1 MTECGISQA
10 ISAMKEFART
20 KSGRDKSIHA
30 AASGKP
36 SRREAR
42 REAIMAAAT
51 QVFVEKGYGAT
62 SLNDVVRL
70 SGGSLSTLYDMFGN
84 KAGLFRAIVNHRC
97 ELMTGVFENPD
108 VHSRPVAEALQ
119 DLGVRFLAVLTAED
133 TVTVMR
139 SVIAEAMQFPEL
151 AQVFYEAG
159 PSQGR
164 VRVAGYLEEQARR
177 GILTLDDP
185 EEAAMDF
192 CQLIIRDAQM
202 NAMMGLPY
210 PKTPDAIERHV
221 SRAVGCF
228 LRAYGT
234 AVQTQ
239 PALSPPNLPPLAATG
254 R

>member
-1 MTECGISQA
+1 MTECRFSQA
-10 ISAMKEFART
+10 LSAIKGLAHA
-20 KSGRDKSIHA
+20 KSASKSVRDGA
-30 AASGKP
+30 QAKP

-42 REAIMAAAT
+42 REAIMVAAT
-51 QVFVEKGYGAT
+51 QIFVEKGYGAT

-84 KAGLFRAIVNHRC
+84 KAGLFRAIVTQRC

-108 VHSRPVAEALQ
+108 VHDRPVAEALN
-119 DLGVRFLAVLTAED
+119 DLGVRFLAVLTADD

-139 SVIAEAMQFPEL
+139 SVVAEALQFPEL

-185 EEAAMDF
+185 QEAATDF

-210 PKTPDAIERHV
+210 PKTMGEIERHV

-228 LRAYGT
+228 LRAYGNAGQAKAQLLPKNPPACAT
-234 AVQTQ
+234 A
-239 PALSPPNLPPLAATG
+239 G

>member
-10 ISAMKEFART
+10 LAAMKGFARG
-20 KSGRDKSIHA
+20 KSARNDAH
-30 AASGKP
+30 GKP

-42 REAIMAAAT
+42 RDAIMAAAT
-51 QVFVEKGYGAT
+51 QIFVEKGYGAT

-84 KAGLFRAIVNHRC
+84 KAGLFRAIVTQRC
-97 ELMTGVFENPD
+97 EMMTATFENPD
-108 VHSRPVAEALQ
+108 IYSRPIAEALK
-119 DLGVRFLAVLTAED
+119 DLGIRFMSILTADD
-133 TVTVMR
+133 TIAVMR
-139 SVIAEAMQFPEL
+139 SVSSEALQFPEL

-159 PSQGR
+159 PLRGR
-164 VRVAGYLEEQARR
+164 ARVAGYLEEQARR
-177 GILTLDDP
+177 GILTLDDA

-210 PKTPDAIERHV
+210 PKTPEAIERHV

-239 PALSPPNLPPLAATG
+239 PALSPPSLPPLAATG

>member
-1 MTECGISQA
+1 MGMTECSIGKAFSA
-10 ISAMKEFART
+10 IKDLAQP
-20 KSGRDKSIHA
+20 
-30 AASGKP
+30 KP

-42 REAIMAAAT
+42 RDAIMTAGARL
-51 QVFVEKGYGAT
+51 FVEKGYGAT

-70 SGGSLSTLYDMFGN
+70 SGGSLSTLYDMFGS
-84 KAGLFRAIVNHRC
+84 KAGLFRAIVTQRC
-97 ELMTGVFENPD
+97 EMMTGAFENPEIYS
-108 VHSRPVAEALQ
+108 HPIAEALS
-119 DLGVRFLAVLTAED
+119 DLGMRFMSVLTADD
-133 TVTVMR
+133 TVAVMR
-139 SVIAEAMQFPEL
+139 SVSSEALQFPEL

-159 PSQGR
+159 PLRGR
-164 VRVAGYLEEQARR
+164 ARVAGYLEEQARR
-177 GILTLDDP
+177 GILMLDNA

-210 PKTPDAIERHV
+210 PKTPDAIQRHV
-221 SRAVGCF
+221 NRAVACF

-239 PALSPPNLPPLAATG
+239 ADPALSGLLPRVPTG

>member
-1 MTECGISQA
+1 MTECRIGQA
-10 ISAMKEFART
+10 LSAIKGFAQA
-20 KSGRDKSIHA
+20 KSGSKSGPTDEH
-30 AASGKP
+30 GKP

-42 REAIMAAAT
+42 REAIMTAAT
-51 QVFVEKGYGAT
+51 QIFVEKGYGAT

-70 SGGSLSTLYDMFGN
+70 SGGSLSTLYDMFTN
-84 KAGLFRAIVNHRC
+84 KAGLFRAIVTHRC

-108 VHSRPVAEALQ
+108 VHSRPVAEALHE
-119 DLGVRFLAVLTAED
+119 LGVRFLGVLVADD

-139 SVIAEAMQFPEL
+139 SVIAEAIQFPEL

-210 PKTPDAIERHV
+210 PKTPEAIERHV
-221 SRAVGCF
+221 SRAVACF

-234 AVQTQ
+234 ASQRSTA
-239 PALSPPNLPPLAATG
+239 PAA
-254 R
+254 